1 MEASRRLAELL
12 TAAGRSQDA
21 LRYTRRDDAVTER
34 INAVFWDESLRL
46 YRAATVQ
53 CREGDVWGSAF
64 AVWLGVA
71 PAERADKLAAGF
83 KANHGG
89 LTQKGQIRH
98 TPPGVYGEQGC
109 GRDTYQNGRFWA
121 TPVGWYAYTLNRAD
135 PAMANQT
142 LIDMV
147 NDFAKRGVGE
157 WVFGEKVALPG
168 GYMSSATLP
177 LAGMR
182 RLQAERTK

>member
-1 MEASRRLAELL
+1 
-12 TAAGRSQDA
+12 
-21 LRYTRRDDAVTER
+21 
-34 INAVFWDESLRL
+34 
-46 YRAATVQ
+46 
-53 CREGDVWGSAF
+53 
-64 AVWLGVA
+64 
-71 PAERADKLAAGF
+71 
-83 KANHGG
+83 
-89 LTQKGQIRH
+89 
-98 TPPGVYGEQGC
+98 
-109 GRDTYQNGRFWA
+109 
-121 TPVGWYAYTLNRAD
+121 
-135 PAMANQT
+135 MANQT